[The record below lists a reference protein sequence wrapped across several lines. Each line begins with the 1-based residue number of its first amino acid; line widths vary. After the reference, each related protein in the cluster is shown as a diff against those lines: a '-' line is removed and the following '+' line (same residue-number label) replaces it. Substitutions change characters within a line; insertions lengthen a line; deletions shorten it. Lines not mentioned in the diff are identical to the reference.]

1 MHLPSKTALSA
12 FHSALHRWYAIHG
25 RRDLP
30 WRNTDDAY
38 AIYISEVMLQQT
50 QVQTVLAR
58 FYHPFLRRFPTL
70 QALAEAPREAVLKQW
85 EGLGYYSRAANLHKA
100 AQLAAPE
107 LPRDVNALMLLPG
120 IGRNTAHAV
129 AAFAYRQPVPVME
142 ANVKRVLCRVF
153 ALETPS
159 PEALWEHAF
168 HLLDSAQPFD
178 YNQAMM
184 DIGAMVCTRRAPSC
198 VSCPASGICAGKAN
212 PHRYPTAKVKK
223 ITPIR
228 KFRVVVWSD
237 TSARIYLTPRD
248 TAFLGGLYGFAEYP
262 AEAETVSFMNRAY
275 DLQKSGLLL
284 GEVSQTYSH
293 FRAEAEVWRME
304 LDSQGENEGWYSL
317 PQIQTLALSG
327 IDHKIMKLVSNSL
340 GQKNTDYE

>member
-1 MHLPSKTALSA
+1 MHLPSKSALSA
-12 FHSALHRWYAIHG
+12 FHSALHRWYAVHG

-58 FYHPFLRRFPTL
+58 FYHPFLHRFPTL
-70 QALAEAPREAVLKQW
+70 QALADAPREAVMKQW

-100 AQLAAPE
+100 AQLTAPE
-107 LPRDVNALMLLPG
+107 LPRDVGALVALPG

-129 AAFAYRQPVPVME
+129 AAFAYHQPVPVME

-168 HLLDSAQPFD
+168 HLLDSDQPFD

-184 DIGAMVCTRRAPSC
+184 DIGAMVCTRCAPSC
-198 VSCPASGICAGKAN
+198 DDCPLSSICAGKTE
-212 PHRYPTAKVKK
+212 PQRYPAAKAKK
-223 ITPIR
+223 VTPIR
-228 KFRVVVWSD
+228 KFRIIVWSD
-237 TSARIYLTPRD
+237 AASARIYLTPRD

-275 DLQKSGLLL
+275 DLQEAGLLL

-293 FRAEAEVWRME
+293 FRAEAEVWRVE
-304 LDSQGENEGWYSL
+304 VDSEGENEGWHSIS
-317 PQIQTLALSG
+317 QIHTLALSG
-327 IDHKIMKLVSNSL
+327 IDHKIVKLVS
-340 GQKNTDYE
+340 GYIGKMQIR